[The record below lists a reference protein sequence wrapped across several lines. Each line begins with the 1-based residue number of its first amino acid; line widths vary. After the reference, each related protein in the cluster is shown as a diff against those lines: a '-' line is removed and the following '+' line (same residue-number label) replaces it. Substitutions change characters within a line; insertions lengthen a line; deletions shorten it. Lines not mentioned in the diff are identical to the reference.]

1 MTETV
6 NPNTAT
12 VITVQG
18 RHVARYPAER
28 ATIQLTVGFD
38 GADRSEVFEQA
49 NRTAAGLRS
58 GITSLHNDKVG
69 PVIRWSS
76 NTVRVWGDRPWNAEG
91 KQLPIVYHSK
101 IKFSATFSDFD
112 SLARFIETTAE
123 MPGVSI
129 EQLNW
134 ALSREYAETVSNEVR
149 ALAVQDAVAKA
160 TSYAKAIGLSSVTAT
175 AIADPGMLGE
185 QSSTG
190 SGGYELASASRGFM
204 KMDAGGGAELSLSPE
219 DIEVS
224 AVVDARFVAS

>member
-6 NPNTAT
+6 KHGTR
-12 VITVQG
+12 ITVQG
-18 RHVARYPAER
+18 RHSERYPAER
-28 ATIQLTVGFD
+28 ATIQLNVGFD
-38 GADRSEVFEQA
+38 GADRSEVFEHA
-49 NRTAAGLRS
+49 SHTASGLRS
-58 GITSLHNDKVG
+58 GITSLHNEKVG
-69 PVIRWSS
+69 PVTRWSS
-76 NTVRVWGDRPWNAEG
+76 NTVHVWGDRPWNSDG
-91 KQLPIVYHSK
+91 TQLPIVYHSN

-134 ALSREYAETVSNEVR
+134 ELSREHAETVSNEVR
-149 ALAVQDAVAKA
+149 ALAVQDAVTKA
-160 TSYAKAIGLSSVTAT
+160 TAYAHAVGLSSVTAT

-185 QSSTG
+185 QASAG

-204 KMDAGGGAELSLSPE
+204 KMDAGGSAQLSLSPD

-224 AVVDARFVAS
+224 AAVDARFIAS